1 MTDERDR
8 VVDAGVILGSAA
20 LVYDVA
26 WYAGNKIRRFF
37 LLNLTGG
44 FPSWEALLG
53 Y

>member
-8 VVDAGVILGSAA
+8 VVDARVILGSAA

-37 LLNLTGG
+37 
-44 FPSWEALLG
+44 SI
-53 Y
+53 